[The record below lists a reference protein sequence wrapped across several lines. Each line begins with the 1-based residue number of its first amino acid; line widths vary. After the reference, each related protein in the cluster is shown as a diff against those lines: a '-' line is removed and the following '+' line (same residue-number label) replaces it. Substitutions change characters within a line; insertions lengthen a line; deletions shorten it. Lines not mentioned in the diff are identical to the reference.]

1 MSMMI
6 CIHTDSE
13 MTVTETLSHGA
24 NGMSGLISAR
34 FGDISLQLDESTA
47 EQLETAIAASREK
60 LRVARAK
67 RTERRVA
74 A

>member
-1 MSMMI
+1 MAMMI

-13 MTVTETLSHGA
+13 MVVTETLSHGA
-24 NGMSGLISAR
+24 NGMSGIISAR
-34 FGDISLQLDESTA
+34 FGDLSLQLDEKTA

-60 LRVARAK
+60 LRVARTK
-67 RTERRVA
+67 MIERRVA

>member
-13 MTVTETLSHGA
+13 MIVTETLIQGA
-24 NGMSGLISAR
+24 NGTSGIISAR
-34 FGDISLQLDESTA
+34 FGDLSLQLDEKTA

-60 LRVARAK
+60 LRAARAK
-67 RTERRVA
+67 RTDRRA
-74 A
+74 AA